1 MKRRAYQRSCYAA
14 VAVAVAVAIAC
25 QPRVREPA
33 PPVVHPAVVG
43 QPLALASAGRQE
55 IGTAH
60 PVGIIAASADGR
72 WVAICE
78 TRRGAGS
85 SASYLV
91 RGAGQGDAIDAL
103 VAVSPDDRWLVVLR
117 ERRFVLIDDATG

>member
-1 MKRRAYQRSCYAA
+1 MRRRASQRSCCALAVVAA
-14 VAVAVAVAIAC
+14 AC
-25 QPRVREPA
+25 QPHAGEPA
-33 PPVVHPAVVG
+33 PSTARPAVVV
-43 QPLALASAGRQE
+43 QRSPSVSAVGQE

-103 VAVSPDDRWLVVLR
+103 GAV
-117 ERRFVLIDDATG
+117 